1 MFVFPKNTQAVDPVT
16 RAPEQERR
24 IRDAWVKALAFAL
37 QRQHQVG
44 GVGGGDG

>member
-1 MFVFPKNTQAVDPVT
+1 MDPIT

-37 QRQHQVG
+37 QRQHQKQLQLQVG
-44 GVGGGDG
+44 G